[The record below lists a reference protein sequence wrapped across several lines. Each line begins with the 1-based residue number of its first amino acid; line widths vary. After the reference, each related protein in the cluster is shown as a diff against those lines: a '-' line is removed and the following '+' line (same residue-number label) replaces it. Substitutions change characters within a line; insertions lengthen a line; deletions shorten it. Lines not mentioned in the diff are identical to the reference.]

1 MKTKNKISAVFI
13 LAAMVMVFLA
23 GCKKT
28 ESGGK
33 EQEILSGDL
42 TAIIETVY
50 EKAKADLN
58 VENTTIDLTNKDMVK
73 YNMGLE
79 DASKIKEAVVSEALI
94 SSQAYSL
101 VLVRV
106 KDTSD
111 AEQVAKDMRD
121 GIDQRKWICVMADDM
136 QVVTY
141 NDLVM
146 LVMVDSAMKD
156 NVTSQKLVDAFREM
170 CGRDFDVQ
178 LSK

>member
-1 MKTKNKISAVFI
+1 MKTRNKISAMFI
-13 LAAMVMVFLA
+13 LAAMVMVFLG

-33 EQEILSGDL
+33 EQEVLNGDL
-42 TAIIETVY
+42 TAIIVTIY

-94 SSQAYSL
+94 SSQAFSL

-156 NVTSQKLVDAFREM
+156 NITSQKLVDAFREI